1 LRLHLLG
8 VADLKYE
15 LAFLAK
21 RNNDTLRLCATVA
34 SSRETRP
41 RHWQAESVKQK
52 NHYSDFDSATPS
64 IGLNPKILDAAQLL
78 YLTNLQSAVSL
89 GVHKYRI

>member
-1 LRLHLLG
+1 MICSGIG

-21 RNNDTLRLCATVA
+21 RNNDTLRLCAPVA

-52 NHYSDFDSATPS
+52 NHYSYFDSATPR
-64 IGLNPKILDAAQLL
+64 
-78 YLTNLQSAVSL
+78 NLKKTQGQFVAPV
-89 GVHKYRI
+89 